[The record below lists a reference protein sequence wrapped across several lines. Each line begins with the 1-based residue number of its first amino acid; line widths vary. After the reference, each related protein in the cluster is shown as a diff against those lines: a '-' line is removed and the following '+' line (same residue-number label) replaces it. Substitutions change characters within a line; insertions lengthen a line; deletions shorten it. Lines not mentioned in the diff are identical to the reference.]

1 MSVNAR
7 GPGRGNTVRLSS
19 TGMKSAGI
27 ACTGSGEHKMIL
39 YHFTTPENAAKIREE
54 KRFRTREVYAS
65 NRPDGRCL
73 GYYGDAMV
81 TLDIPDTLA
90 VPDDSFRTGEKFYRI
105 PANGIRPEY
114 IKGDEWIEAST
125 S

>member
-7 GPGRGNTVRLSS
+7 GPGKVPPARLSS
-19 TGMKSAGI
+19 TGMKSVGI

-54 KRFRTREVYAS
+54 RRFRTREVYAS

-73 GYYGDAMV
+73 GYYGDAVV
-81 TLDIPDTLA
+81 TLSIPEGVA
-90 VPDDSFRTGEKFYRI
+90 IPDDSFRTGERFYRI
-105 PANGIRPEY
+105 RSDMIRPEH
-114 IKGDEWIEAST
+114 IKGNEGR
-125 S
+125 